1 MVVAL
6 DVIFTLGLF
15 AQAHALS
22 FTKGAH
28 FDVAY
33 VQIKVCD
40 CVICCAAAASFN

>member
-6 DVIFTLGLF
+6 DVIFTLVLF
-15 AQAHALS
+15 AQAHAS